1 MHGTNNVIIKI
12 NKLKNKMLTKPVLVQ
27 HLRNHF
33 DGPYRVPGKAS
44 FGNDEKYSKK
54 KSPDE
59 NLWY

>member
-1 MHGTNNVIIKI
+1 
-12 NKLKNKMLTKPVLVQ
+12 MLTKTVLVQ

-44 FGNDEKYSKK
+44 FGNNEKYSKK